1 MTRNEGDEKENEDDE
16 DSPNNEAPHTET
28 DTEELKPPQLQHQ
41 QQQNDREDDDDG
53 DNDNSKNNSKSKS
66 NSNDDDDDD
75 DDDAAAAANVGGKG
89 GQDSND
95 IETKKERQARL
106 HAKAVAFA
114 FSKVSANDFSKA
126 KKNNNKEVD
135 DDTATAAT
143 LSAAAV
149 VSTVRHDDT
158 EDDGIDDNTNTNT
171 EKETKKERQARLYAE
186 AAAFAFSK
194 ETRKTIAQQQKRLY
208 AEAAVLAFSKETK
221 KTIAQQQDQLLP
233 LWARKYPWEPMQ
245 HPPGFSIVDTVSTV
259 IGNTTPVNNTT
270 RRSATPVSLSATK
283 RTTQPKKRGS
293 TPGKTRGPYKKKEGK
308 SKQQPQPLSV
318 SAVKRTTQP
327 KKKGS
332 TPGKTRGPYK
342 KKEVKSKQQPQPLS
356 LSAAKRTTPPKK
368 RGSTPGK
375 PRGPYKKKG
384 KATVITGNFQQQVK
398 PAPEE
403 RCKKKRRKATWTTT
417 VIKETKKKV
426 WADPSSDTLPCR
438 FCGGMYH
445 IRRLN
450 QHQIGC
456 QLKTNSTIFSKNKR
470 SSTASSPLAP
480 PHPQEQQIFK
490 SYRHQL
496 QGLQQQR
503 QLDLQHE
510 LEQQQRRQQGL
521 QLGQQHELTQQQELQ
536 ILPQYQNISTTA
548 SERNGGSA
556 RMEASVLLNSIN
568 GVPVD
573 GRGGGDG
580 VGTATAATASTDTR
594 SNGPVQF
601 VPYSYVNALE
611 KSMNAYMNR
620 SDQSF
625 QQIKSR
631 VEQMESMLNSI
642 VRKVDEWVEGIAA
655 TSTASYPQHTAHA
668 NFSNIYHHQQQQ
680 QLLLHHH
687 QPLPQREV
695 IMNRGLPPVVAP
707 SVTTAPGL
715 IHPYAQHVQHTDTM
729 NNRKR
734 AGIKEPN
741 KNDSVCGPDTD
752 ANKFPGNNQ
761 YTALEDVSK
770 IQSRG
775 TNLTGSANIV
785 FEDEDINSSIF
796 KNWKRRYKVLEA
808 YCELYNGL
816 IPVKGYSNEKQDG
829 FKLGPW
835 VLNQKTAYWDKVD
848 NSRRAD
854 TRRMSQPR
862 VDDLEKIPN
871 WTWRLNGVSALAAE
885 ALRRDKKKGAP
896 LTKKRK
902 RITTSA
908 DEKGKSDTTAT
919 SVTGETDKDASA
931 TAWI

>member
-75 DDDAAAAANVGGKG
+75 DDDDDAAANVGGKG

-283 RTTQPKKRGS
+283 RTTQ
-293 TPGKTRGPYKKKEGK
+293 
-308 SKQQPQPLSV
+308 
-318 SAVKRTTQP
+318 
-327 KKKGS
+327 
-332 TPGKTRGPYK
+332 
-342 KKEVKSKQQPQPLS
+342 
-356 LSAAKRTTPPKK
+356 PKK

>member
-75 DDDAAAAANVGGKG
+75 DDDAAANVGGKG

-293 TPGKTRGPYKKKEGK
+293 TPGKTRGPYKKKEG
-308 SKQQPQPLSV
+308 
-318 SAVKRTTQP
+318 
-327 KKKGS
+327 
-332 TPGKTRGPYK
+332 
-342 KKEVKSKQQPQPLS
+342 KSKQQPQPLS